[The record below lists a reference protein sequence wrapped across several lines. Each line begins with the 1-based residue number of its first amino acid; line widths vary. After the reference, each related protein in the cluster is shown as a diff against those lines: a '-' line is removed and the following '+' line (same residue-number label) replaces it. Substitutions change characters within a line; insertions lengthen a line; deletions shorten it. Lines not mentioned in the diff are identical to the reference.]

1 MTCKQQ
7 GFALDLRLYEWGFV
21 QILRLHEWG
30 FALYYLLRGETI
42 MEKPVFK
49 RKIYNEI
56 LEWKE
61 NRSNKYA
68 LLIKGARRVGK
79 STIAEEFA
87 KNEFKSY
94 ILIDFAH
101 TSKEII
107 GLFDDMYNLD
117 FFFLQLQQFTG
128 IRLYEKES
136 VIIFDEVQLLPKA
149 RQAIKYLVADGRYR
163 YIETGSLLS
172 IKKNTKDILI
182 PSEEHKISMYPMD
195 FEEFL
200 WAIGDEITADTIK
213 LLLKNKKSAGDAL
226 HRNLMRKF
234 RLYMLIG
241 GMPQAIE
248 TYIGQNN
255 LQAVD
260 EVKREI
266 VDLYEE
272 DFVKIDG
279 TGLAGDIYDA
289 IPANLSNNASRYV
302 LSNAREGTRS
312 EQVRELIPDMLSSFT
327 VNIAYHA
334 NNPSVGMP
342 LEKDAGRY
350 KLFLAD
356 VGLFVTLVFKDKNYT
371 ENVIYNKLLS
381 DKLEANLGY
390 VYENVVAQMLIAKG
404 NNLFY
409 YTMESDTSNHLYEID
424 FLISVS
430 NKICPIEVK
439 SGNYRSHKSLD
450 VFCNKFSS
458 RIRDKYVVHT
468 KDYKWE
474 NGIHYIPVY
483 MVPFL

>member
-1 MTCKQQ
+1 
-7 GFALDLRLYEWGFV
+7 
-21 QILRLHEWG
+21 
-30 FALYYLLRGETI
+30 

-49 RKIYNEI
+49 RKIYHEI
-56 LEWKE
+56 LEWKQ
-61 NRSNKYA
+61 NRSDKYA

-79 STIAEEFA
+79 STIVEEFA

-94 ILIDFAH
+94 IIIDFAH
-101 TSKEII
+101 TSREII
-107 GLFDDMYNLD
+107 ELFDDIYNLD

-128 IRLYEKES
+128 TRLYENES
-136 VIIFDEVQLLPKA
+136 VIIFDEVQLMPKA
-149 RQAIKYLVADGRYR
+149 RQAIKYLVADGRYK

-172 IKKNTKDILI
+172 IKKNTKNILI

-200 WAIGDEITADTIK
+200 WAIGDETTADTIK
-213 LLLKNKKSAGDAL
+213 LLMKSKKPAGNIL
-226 HRNLMRKF
+226 HRNLMRIF
-234 RLYMLIG
+234 RLYMLVG

-248 TYIGQNN
+248 TYLEKNN

-272 DFVKIDG
+272 DFIKIDG

-289 IPANLSNNASRYV
+289 IPANLSGNASRYV
-302 LSNAREGTRS
+302 LSNAREGIRA
-312 EQVRELIPDMLSSFT
+312 EQVRSLIPDMLSSFT

-334 NNPSVGMP
+334 NNPGVGMS
-342 LEKDAGRY
+342 LEKDTGRY
-350 KLFLAD
+350 KLFLSD
-356 VGLFVTLVFKDKNYT
+356 VGLFVTLAFKDKNYT
-371 ENVIYNKLLS
+371 ENIIYNKLLS
-381 DKLEANLGY
+381 NKLEANLGY
-390 VYENVVAQMLIAKG
+390 VYENVVAQMLISKG

-409 YTMESDTSNHLYEID
+409 YTMESGTSNHLYEVD
-424 FLISVS
+424 FLITERD
-430 NKICPIEVK
+430 KICPIEVK
-439 SGNYRSHKSLD
+439 SGNYRTHKSLD
-450 VFCNKFSS
+450 LFSDKF
-458 RIRDKYVVHT
+458 RRCIRDKYVVHI

>member
-1 MTCKQQ
+1 
-7 GFALDLRLYEWGFV
+7 
-21 QILRLHEWG
+21 
-30 FALYYLLRGETI
+30 
-42 MEKPVFK
+42 MENTVFK
-49 RKIYNEI
+49 RKIYED
-56 LEWKE
+56 LLDWKE
-61 NRSNKYA
+61 NRSDKYA

-94 ILIDFAH
+94 IILDFAYA
-101 TSKEII
+101 SREII
-107 GLFDDMYNLD
+107 ELFDDTYNLD
-117 FFFLQLQQFTG
+117 FFFLQLQQLTKV
-128 IRLYEKES
+128 RLYEKES

-149 RQAIKYLVADGRYR
+149 RQAIKYLVADGRYK
-163 YIETGSLLS
+163 YIETGSLIS

-200 WAIGDEITADTIK
+200 WAIGDDITAETIK
-213 LLLKNKKSAGDAL
+213 TLLKNKKSAGNVM
-226 HRNLMRKF
+226 HRNLMRIF

-248 TYIGQNN
+248 TYLETNN

-260 EVKREI
+260 MAKREI

-272 DFVKIDG
+272 DFTKIDSS
-279 TGLAGDIYDA
+279 GLAGDIYDA
-289 IPANLSNNASRYV
+289 IPANLSGNASRYV
-302 LSNAREGTRS
+302 LSSAREGTRA
-312 EQVRELIPDMLSSFT
+312 EQVANLIPDMLSSYT

-334 NNPSVGMP
+334 NNPSVGMS
-342 LEKDAGRY
+342 LEKDPGRY
-350 KLFLAD
+350 KLFTSD
-356 VGLFVTLVFKDKNYT
+356 VGLFVTLAFKDKNYT

-390 VYENVVAQMLIAKG
+390 VYENVVAQMLKVKG

-409 YTMESDTSNHLYEID
+409 YTMESETSNHLYEID
-424 FLISVS
+424 FLISVQD
-430 NKICPIEVK
+430 KICPIEVK
-439 SGNYRSHKSLD
+439 SGNYRTHKSLN
-450 VFCNKFSS
+450 VFSEKFSR
-458 RIRDKYVVHT
+458 RIKDKYVVHT

-474 NGIHYIPVY
+474 NGINYIPVY

>member
-1 MTCKQQ
+1 
-7 GFALDLRLYEWGFV
+7 
-21 QILRLHEWG
+21 
-30 FALYYLLRGETI
+30 

-61 NRSNKYA
+61 KRSDKYA

-107 GLFDDMYNLD
+107 GLFDDTYNLD
-117 FFFLQLQQFTG
+117 FFFLQLQQLTG

-149 RQAIKYLVADGRYR
+149 RQAIKYLVADGRYK

-200 WAIGDEITADTIK
+200 WAIGDEITAETIK
-213 LLLKNKKSAGDAL
+213 ILLKNKKAAGNAL
-226 HRNLMRKF
+226 HRNLMRIF

-241 GMPQAIE
+241 GLPQAIE
-248 TYIGQNN
+248 TYIEQNN

-260 EVKREI
+260 ETKREI

-272 DFVKIDG
+272 DFIKIDG

-289 IPANLSNNASRYV
+289 IPANLSGNASRYV

-334 NNPSVGMP
+334 NNPGVGMS

-350 KLFLAD
+350 KLFSSD
-356 VGLFVTLVFKDKNYT
+356 VGLFVTLAFKDKKYT

-390 VYENVVAQMLIAKG
+390 VYENVVSQMLIAKG

-409 YTMESDTSNHLYEID
+409 YTMENETSNHLYEID
-424 FLISVS
+424 FLVSVRD
-430 NKICPIEVK
+430 KICPIEVK

-450 VFCNKFSS
+450 VFCDKFSS
-458 RIRDKYVVHT
+458 RISEKYVVHT

>member
-1 MTCKQQ
+1 
-7 GFALDLRLYEWGFV
+7 
-21 QILRLHEWG
+21 
-30 FALYYLLRGETI
+30 

-49 RKIYNEI
+49 RKIYDEI

-61 NRSNKYA
+61 KRSDKYA

-79 STIAEEFA
+79 STIVEEFA
-87 KNEFKSY
+87 KKEFKSY

-101 TSKEII
+101 TSKSII
-107 GLFDDMYNLD
+107 ELFDDTYDLD
-117 FFFLQLQQFTG
+117 FFFLQLQQLTG
-128 IRLYEKES
+128 IKLYKKES

-149 RQAIKYLVADGRYR
+149 RQAIKYLVADGRYK

-200 WAIGDEITADTIK
+200 WAIGDEVTADTIK
-213 LLLKNKKSAGDAL
+213 ILLQKKKSAGNVL
-226 HRNLMRKF
+226 HRNLMRIF
-234 RLYMLIG
+234 RLYMLVG

-248 TYIGQNN
+248 TYIEQNN

-260 EVKREI
+260 ETKREI
-266 VDLYEE
+266 IDLYEE
-272 DFVKIDG
+272 DFTKIDG
-279 TGLAGDIYDA
+279 TGLVGDIFDA
-289 IPANLSNNASRYV
+289 IPANLSSNASRYV
-302 LSNAREGTRS
+302 LSNAREGIRS
-312 EQVRELIPDMLSSFT
+312 EQVRELIPDMLSSYT

-334 NNPSVGMP
+334 NNPGVGMA

-350 KLFLAD
+350 KLFTSD
-356 VGLFVTLVFKDKNYT
+356 VGLFVTLAFKDKKYT

-390 VYENVVAQMLIAKG
+390 VYENVVAQMLIVKG

-424 FLISVS
+424 FLISVGG
-430 NKICPIEVK
+430 KICPLEVK
-439 SGNYRSHKSLD
+439 SGNYRGHKSLD
-450 VFCNKFSS
+450 VFCKRFSS
-458 RIRDKYVVHT
+458 RVRDKCVVHT

-474 NGIHYIPVY
+474 NGIHYLPVY

>member
-1 MTCKQQ
+1 
-7 GFALDLRLYEWGFV
+7 
-21 QILRLHEWG
+21 
-30 FALYYLLRGETI
+30 

-49 RKIYNEI
+49 RKIYHEI
-56 LEWKE
+56 LEWKQ
-61 NRSNKYA
+61 NRSDKYA

-79 STIAEEFA
+79 STIVEEFA

-94 ILIDFAH
+94 IIIDFAH
-101 TSKEII
+101 TSREII
-107 GLFDDMYNLD
+107 ELFDDIYNLD

-128 IRLYEKES
+128 TRLYENES
-136 VIIFDEVQLLPKA
+136 VIIFDEVQLMPKA
-149 RQAIKYLVADGRYR
+149 RQAIKYLVADGRYK

-172 IKKNTKDILI
+172 IKKNTKNILI

-200 WAIGDEITADTIK
+200 WAIGDETTADTIK
-213 LLLKNKKSAGDAL
+213 LLMKSKKPAGNIL
-226 HRNLMRKF
+226 HRNLMRIF
-234 RLYMLIG
+234 RLYMLVG

-248 TYIGQNN
+248 TYLEKNN

-272 DFVKIDG
+272 DFIKIDG

-289 IPANLSNNASRYV
+289 IPANLSGNASRYV
-302 LSNAREGTRS
+302 LSNAREGIRA
-312 EQVRELIPDMLSSFT
+312 EQVRSLIPDMLSSFT

-334 NNPSVGMP
+334 NNPGVGMS

-350 KLFLAD
+350 KLFLSD
-356 VGLFVTLVFKDKNYT
+356 VGLFVTLAFKDKNYT

-381 DKLEANLGY
+381 NKLEANLGY
-390 VYENVVAQMLIAKG
+390 VYENVVAQMLISKE

-409 YTMESDTSNHLYEID
+409 YTMESGTSNHLYEVD
-424 FLISVS
+424 FLITERD
-430 NKICPIEVK
+430 KICPIEVK
-439 SGNYRSHKSLD
+439 SGNYRTHKSLD
-450 VFCNKFSS
+450 LFSDKF
-458 RIRDKYVVHT
+458 RRCIRDKYVVHI